1 MYPLTVRS
9 VFALPVLLLASLT
22 ADAFGY
28 RTHAQVCDAAYDS
41 LPAAVQ
47 QHIDGLVGLSG
58 KRTFGELCGWPD
70 DVRKEDD
77 FRHTGRW
84 HYINVPRDSTRVSTA
99 HCHRDGCVLSAL
111 DSMSARLTASPDKDW
126 QALAFFG
133 HLVADIHQPLHVS
146 YEDDRGGNDTRVR
159 YDGDPTNLH
168 ALWDNQIP
176 PRRPLAVHSAAEYAG
191 ATQPLEWA
199 QESLDKTRQIYA
211 HYRRGQSF
219 TQADIQEEQQW
230 MQQRLQLAATRLALA
245 LTAIFED

>member
-1 MYPLTVRS
+1 VRS

-84 HYINVPRDSTRVSTA
+84 HYINVPRIARESPPHTA
-99 HCHRDGCVLSAL
+99 TVMGVC
-111 DSMSARLTASPDKDW
+111 
-126 QALAFFG
+126 F
-133 HLVADIHQPLHVS
+133 
-146 YEDDRGGNDTRVR
+146 
-159 YDGDPTNLH
+159 
-168 ALWDNQIP
+168 
-176 PRRPLAVHSAAEYAG
+176 RRSI
-191 ATQPLEWA
+191 
-199 QESLDKTRQIYA
+199 RC
-211 HYRRGQSF
+211 
-219 TQADIQEEQQW
+219 
-230 MQQRLQLAATRLALA
+230 QRA
-245 LTAIFED
+245 